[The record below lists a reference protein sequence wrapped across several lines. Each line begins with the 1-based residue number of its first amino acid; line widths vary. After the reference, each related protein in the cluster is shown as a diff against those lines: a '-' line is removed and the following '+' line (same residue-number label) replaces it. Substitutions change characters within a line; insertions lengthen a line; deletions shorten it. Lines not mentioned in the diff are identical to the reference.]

1 MRITLKGVISLL
13 CTNAKVYMN
22 GDLVYSP
29 FNGKLA
35 PFLER
40 EVLWIDAEDD
50 IIKIGISDK

>member
-1 MRITLKGVISLL
+1 MRITLKEVISLL

-29 FNGKLA
+29 FNGKLE